1 MAISEAQVELN
12 GAISKALEN
21 NVRSILQP
29 YLQTINETPDLL
41 SLLYDV
47 NLLPEQCGSVNAAVA
62 VSAICEAYR
71 MGQAS
76 ASCEIE

>member
-1 MAISEAQVELN
+1 MDNGETQQVVH
-12 GAISKALEN
+12 G
-21 NVRSILQP
+21 ILQP
-29 YLQTINETPDLL
+29 YLQMINETPDLL

-47 NLLPEQCGSVNAAVA
+47 NLLPEQCVSIKAAVA
-62 VSAICEAYR
+62 VTAVCQAYR

>member
-1 MAISEAQVELN
+1 MDNGETQQVVQ
-12 GAISKALEN
+12 G
-21 NVRSILQP
+21 ILQP

-47 NLLPEQCGSVNAAVA
+47 NLLPEQCVSVNAAVA
-62 VSAICEAYR
+62 VSAVCEAYR

>member
-1 MAISEAQVELN
+1 MDNGETQQVVQ
-12 GAISKALEN
+12 G
-21 NVRSILQP
+21 ILQS
-29 YLQTINETPDLL
+29 YLKVINDTPDLL

-47 NLLPEQCGSVNAAVA
+47 NLLPEQCRTVNSALA

>member
-12 GAISKALEN
+12 STVREALRN
-21 NVRSILQP
+21 NVRSIMQP
-29 YLQTINETPDLL
+29 YLQLINETPDLL

-47 NLLPEQCGSVNAAVA
+47 NLLPEQCNSINAAVA
-62 VSAICEAYR
+62 MSAICEAYR

>member
-1 MAISEAQVELN
+1 MPISEAQVELDN
-12 GAISKALEN
+12 SIAGALRN

-29 YLQTINETPDLL
+29 YLQMINETPDLL

-47 NLLPEQCGSVNAAVA
+47 DMLPEQTVTVRGAVA
-62 VSAICEAYR
+62 VSAVCEAYR

>member
-1 MAISEAQVELN
+1 VDNGETQQVVH
-12 GAISKALEN
+12 G
-21 NVRSILQP
+21 ILQP

-47 NLLPEQCGSVNAAVA
+47 NLLPEQCVSVNAAVA
-62 VSAICEAYR
+62 VSAVCEAYR

>member
-1 MAISEAQVELN
+1 MDNGETQQVVK
-12 GAISKALEN
+12 G
-21 NVRSILQP
+21 ILQP
-29 YLQTINETPDLL
+29 YLQLINETPDLL

-47 NLLPEQCGSVNAAVA
+47 NLLPEQCVSVNAAVA
-62 VSAICEAYR
+62 VSAVCEAYR

>member
-1 MAISEAQVELN
+1 MEWPVDNGETQQVVQ
-12 GAISKALEN
+12 G
-21 NVRSILQP
+21 ILQP
-29 YLQTINETPDLL
+29 YLQVINETPDLL

-47 NLLPEQCGSVNAAVA
+47 NLLPEQCRTVNSAVA
-62 VSAICEAYR
+62 VLAVCEAYR

>member
-1 MAISEAQVELN
+1 MAISEAQVELDN
-12 GAISKALEN
+12 RVAEALRN

-47 NLLPEQCGSVNAAVA
+47 NLLPEQCTTVNAAVA
-62 VSAICEAYR
+62 VSAVCEAYR

>member
-1 MAISEAQVELN
+1 MPISEAQVELD
-12 GAISKALEN
+12 GVLAKATETT
-21 NVRSILQP
+21 VRSILQP
-29 YLQTINETPDLL
+29 YLQMINETPDLL

-47 NLLPEQCGSVNAAVA
+47 NLLPEQCRSVNAAVA
-62 VSAICEAYR
+62 VSAVCEAYR

>member
-1 MAISEAQVELN
+1 MPNSFDHVAV
-12 GAISKALEN
+12 KA
-21 NVRSILQP
+21 VLQP
-29 YLQTINETPDLL
+29 YLRLINETPDLL

-47 NLLPEQCGSVNAAVA
+47 NLLPEQCVSVDEAVA

>member
-1 MAISEAQVELN
+1 MPNNFDQV
-12 GAISKALEN
+12 AVKA
-21 NVRSILQP
+21 VLQP
-29 YLQTINETPDLL
+29 YLQVINETPDLL

-47 NLLPEQCGSVNAAVA
+47 NLLPEQCVTVNAAVA